1 MVPNPEFEKYV
12 KNWFL
17 PQNQD
22 FADELL
28 AHPDIHANWLIGLW
42 YAYLKEKSK

>member
-1 MVPNPEFEKYV
+1 MVPNPEFELYV

-22 FADELL
+22 FANELL

>member
-1 MVPNPEFEKYV
+1 MVPNPEFELYV

-22 FADELL
+22 FANELL

-42 YAYLKEKSK
+42 YAYLKETSK

>member
-1 MVPNPEFEKYV
+1 MVPNPEFELYV

-17 PQNQD
+17 PQNQY

>member
-1 MVPNPEFEKYV
+1 MLPNPEFELYV
-12 KNWFL
+12 RNWFL

>member
-1 MVPNPEFEKYV
+1 MVPNPEFELYI

-22 FADELL
+22 FTEEILL
-28 AHPDIHANWLIGLW
+28 YPDIHAN
-42 YAYLKEKSK
+42 

>member
-1 MVPNPEFEKYV
+1 MVPNPEFELYV
-12 KNWFL
+12 KNRFL